1 VMQVNPSEVL
11 TSFGEGQSS
20 PTPAK
25 PDNPS
30 KLHASDIA
38 HLIAS
43 MLEMDDRGFV
53 TDSTMWA
60 TNPK

>member
-1 VMQVNPSEVL
+1 VL

-30 KLHASDIA
+30 KLHAADIA

-43 MLEMDDRGFV
+43 MLEIEDRGFV
-53 TDSTMWA
+53 TESTIWA

>member
-1 VMQVNPSEVL
+1 MQVNPSEVL
-11 TSFGEGQSS
+11 TTFSEGESS

-30 KLHASDIA
+30 KLHAQDIA
-38 HLIAS
+38 QVIAG
-43 MLEMDDRGFV
+43 MLEIEDRGFV
-53 TDSTMWA
+53 TEATIWA